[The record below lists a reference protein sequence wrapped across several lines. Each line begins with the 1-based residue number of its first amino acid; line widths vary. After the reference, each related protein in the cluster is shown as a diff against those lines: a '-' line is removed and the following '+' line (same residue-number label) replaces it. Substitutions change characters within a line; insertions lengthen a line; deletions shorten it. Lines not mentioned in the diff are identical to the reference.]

1 MRSTFSILFY
11 INRGKI
17 KADGT
22 TAVMCRI
29 TIDGKGKCQA
39 AGVPEV
45 YRTDLRGNSEDAGC
59 RQCGDYQEPGDKAV
73 RRSDTPAPDGR
84 DRA

>member
-22 TAVMCRI
+22 TAVMCRKDI
-29 TIDGKGKCQA
+29 SF
-39 AGVPEV
+39 P
-45 YRTDLRGNSEDAGC
+45 
-59 RQCGDYQEPGDKAV
+59 
-73 RRSDTPAPDGR
+73 
-84 DRA
+84 

>member
-11 INRGKI
+11 INRSKI

-29 TIDGKGKCQA
+29 TIDGRNTAITSGISRKTGT
-39 AGVPEV
+39 PEP
-45 YRTDLRGNSEDAGC
+45 
-59 RQCGDYQEPGDKAV
+59 EPYA
-73 RRSDTPAPDGR
+73 R
-84 DRA
+84 

>member
-11 INRGKI
+11 INRNRI

-29 TIDGKGKCQA
+29 TIDGKNTVMTTGICCKPEDWNA
-39 AGVPEV
+39 KNGRYVP
-45 YRTDLRGNSEDAGC
+45 
-59 RQCGDYQEPGDKAV
+59 
-73 RRSDTPAPDGR
+73 
-84 DRA
+84 

>member
-22 TAVMCRI
+22 ARESLPLVAGR
-29 TIDGKGKCQA
+29 TIGKG
-39 AGVPEV
+39 GEN
-45 YRTDLRGNSEDAGC
+45 T
-59 RQCGDYQEPGDKAV
+59 
-73 RRSDTPAPDGR
+73 
-84 DRA
+84 